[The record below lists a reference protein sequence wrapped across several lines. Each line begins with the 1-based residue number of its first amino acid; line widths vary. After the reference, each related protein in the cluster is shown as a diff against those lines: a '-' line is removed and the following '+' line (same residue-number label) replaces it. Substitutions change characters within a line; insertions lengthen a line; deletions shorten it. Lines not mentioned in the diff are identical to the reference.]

1 MYKVQ
6 HLHVKDYS
14 VTVIV
19 VFFFLK
25 KCKLDAG
32 GTDEDDV
39 LDDPVSKKK
48 GSSSN
53 SNQNAGKRSRKVMT
67 EVNIARYQFNL
78 SIFSCLSDTCSCP
91 DSYLL
96 CPNAHQAITKFDCL
110 LSSRHISMLV
120 VK

>member
-32 GTDEDDV
+32 GTDEDYV

-53 SNQNAGKRSRKVMT
+53 SNQNSGKRSRKVMT

-91 DSYLL
+91 IVIYSAQMPIRPSQNSIVYLAVVTYL
-96 CPNAHQAITKFDCL
+96 C
-110 LSSRHISMLV
+110 
-120 VK
+120 

>member
-1 MYKVQ
+1 M
-6 HLHVKDYS
+6 
-14 VTVIV
+14 
-19 VFFFLK
+19 
-25 KCKLDAG
+25 DAG